1 MRILH
6 VPYVRKVYICENAET
21 SSDLCG
27 NIIQDAE
34 MSFSV
39 PLVCYCL
46 SPLPHYFVVV
56 NKHVKIT
63 ESHPHV
69 IFQYGMGSL
78 SGMFELKHKNKHL
91 HLLLHQIASFLNEP
105 LSEVQSY
112 TIR

>member
-1 MRILH
+1 MCILH
-6 VPYVRKVYICENAET
+6 VQYVRKVYKCENAET
-21 SSDLCG
+21 SSDLCE

-39 PLVCYCL
+39 PLVCYCP
-46 SPLPHYFVVV
+46 SPLPHYLVV

-91 HLLLHQIASFLNEP
+91 YLLLHQITSFLNKP
-105 LSEVQSY
+105 LLNVQSY